1 VRTCLFRIL
10 INRARTAGV
19 RERRT
24 TAISEIAATVDAAR
38 FDSGGNWL
46 APQQPWTELID
57 DRLAAENMAKAVRLA
72 MVDLPARPR
81 EVVTLRDIEGL
92 TSAEVCG
99 VLEISE
105 ANQRVL
111 LHRGRS
117 RLRERLESEFG
128 RA

>member
-1 VRTCLFRIL
+1 
-10 INRARTAGV
+10 
-19 RERRT
+19 
-24 TAISEIAATVDAAR
+24 
-38 FDSGGNWL
+38 
-46 APQQPWTELID
+46 
-57 DRLAAENMAKAVRLA
+57 MAKAVRLA
-72 MVDLPARPR
+72 MVDLPAQQR

-117 RLRERLESEFG
+117 RLRQRLESEFG

>member
-1 VRTCLFRIL
+1 MLLRKKYKIPGLAF
-10 INRARTAGV
+10 

-24 TAISEIAATVDAAR
+24 IAISDMTATVNAAR
-38 FDSGGNWL
+38 FDSGGSWL
-46 APQQPWTELID
+46 APPQPWTELVGN
-57 DRLAAENMAKAVRLA
+57 RLTAEKMAEAVRLA
-72 MVDLPARPR
+72 MVDLPVRQR
-81 EVVTLRDIEGL
+81 EVVTLRDVEGL

-99 VLEISE
+99 VLDISE

-117 RLRERLESEFG
+117 RLRQRLESESG